1 MQYSWKS
8 ESLLNSKLEEIAECL
23 SQESA
28 LDRIETRKEKVRA
41 KIRKELKSEDSN
53 RQTKDWLCSEQSGED
68 APRCSD
74 KLLLADDSMS
84 DLLRLSM
91 VRKSELESPACVSLG
106 SLVREGGAPKRKR
119 AFSYHSSP
127 ERSRWL
133 SQGGDLGGEPR
144 SSSLVRR
151 DFCSDDVKLNLS
163 SNDPRERK
171 IVISMVDKSETAQT
185 CEVEGKK

>member
-1 MQYSWKS
+1 MQLSWKS

-84 DLLRLSM
+84 DLLR
-91 VRKSELESPACVSLG
+91 KSELESPACVSLG
-106 SLVREGGAPKRKR
+106 SFVREGGMQKRKR

-127 ERSRWL
+127 ERWL

-144 SSSLVRR
+144 SSSLIRR
-151 DFCSDDVKLNLS
+151 DLCPDDVKLNLS